1 MVVMLIVFMVIIL
14 IASIL
19 ALIFILRCLILLFA
33 YDYEMWK
40 RKKEDKNHCHQ
51 VEDNFKN
58 HKLDEWHDFCDWI
71 KTLPYSELITGEE

>member
-1 MVVMLIVFMVIIL
+1 MIDASMVLTAIMVIML

-19 ALIFILRCLILLFA
+19 ALIFIIRCLILLFT

-51 VEDNFKN
+51 VEDKFKN
-58 HKLDEWHDFCDWI
+58 RKLTD
-71 KTLPYSELITGEE
+71 

>member
-1 MVVMLIVFMVIIL
+1 MIDAFMVVMMIVFMVIIL

-19 ALIFILRCLILLFA
+19 GLIFILRCLIVLFA

-51 VEDNFKN
+51 VEDKFKN
-58 HKLDEWHDFCDWI
+58 RKLTD
-71 KTLPYSELITGEE
+71 

>member
-1 MVVMLIVFMVIIL
+1 MIDAFMVVMLMLVMVIIL

-19 ALIFILRCLILLFA
+19 ALIFILRHLILLFA

-51 VEDNFKN
+51 VEDKFKN
-58 HKLDEWHDFCDWI
+58 RKLTD
-71 KTLPYSELITGEE
+71 

>member
-1 MVVMLIVFMVIIL
+1 MIDASMILTAIMVIML

-19 ALIFILRCLILLFA
+19 ALIFIIRCLILLFT

-51 VEDNFKN
+51 VEDKFKN
-58 HKLDEWHDFCDWI
+58 RKLTD
-71 KTLPYSELITGEE
+71 